1 MAVSTEMLT
10 TYKESNMKTVKIGF
24 VGCGA
29 ISGIYFKNITGMFK
43 EIEIAG
49 ICDLIPERAQK
60 AAEEYGISKIYADM
74 NELFADPQVDIVLNI
89 TRPYE
94 HFEVTKAAL
103 LAGKHVYSEKPLGA
117 SLEEG
122 IELVRIAKETGRLI
136 GGAPDTFLGA
146 GIQTCRKLID
156 DGMIGEPLGAAAYL
170 VGRGHESWHPD
181 PEFYYKY
188 GGGPMMDMGPYY
200 LTAMVSLLGG
210 VSAVTGMSK
219 ISFSQRRITSQPH
232 YGEIVDVDVPTYV
245 TGIMQFDSGAIGTI
259 FTTFDV
265 YKAQTPYIEI
275 YGSKGTLSVPNPNI
289 FGGPVKLFRGKARG
303 EENAFMEIPLL
314 FPYESNSRALGLAD
328 MAKAIT
334 TGRPFRASSD
344 LTLHILEIMCGFVTA
359 SEKRTFVQINSKL
372 NNRPEMMRDD
382 NLLGVL
388 ED

>member
-1 MAVSTEMLT
+1 
-10 TYKESNMKTVKIGF
+10 MKTVKIGF

-29 ISGIYFKNITGMFK
+29 ISGIYFKNITGLFS
-43 EIEIAG
+43 ELEIAG
-49 ICDLIPERAQK
+49 VCDLIPERAQK
-60 AAEEYGISKIYADM
+60 AAEEYGISRIYSDM
-74 NELFADPQVDIVLNI
+74 HELFADPQVDIVLNL

-122 IELVRIAKETGRLI
+122 VELMRLAREKGLMI

-156 DGMIGEPLGAAAYL
+156 DGFIGEPLGAAAYM
-170 VGRGHESWHPD
+170 VGRGHETWHPD

-200 LTAMVSLLGG
+200 LTALVSLLGG
-210 VSAVTGMSK
+210 ISSVTGMSK
-219 ISFSQRRITSQPH
+219 TSFDQRTITSQPH
-232 YGEIVDVDVPTYV
+232 YGQIIDVDVSTYV

-265 YKAQTPYIEI
+265 YKSETPRIEI
-275 YGSKGTLSVPNPNI
+275 YGSKGTLSVPDPNG
-289 FGGPVKLFRGKARG
+289 FGGPVRLLRGKPRG
-303 EENAFMEIPLL
+303 EENSFMEMPLL
-314 FPYESNSRALGLAD
+314 FPYWQNSRSLGLAD

-334 TGRPFRASSD
+334 TGRNFRACGD
-344 LTLHILEIMCGFVTA
+344 LTLHVLEVMCGFEAA
-359 SEKRTFVQINSKL
+359 SKSRSFVEIKNKL
-372 NNRPEMMRDD
+372 KERPQMMRDD
-382 NLLGVL
+382 NMTGIL